1 MSHMVR
7 ALRQWPPMLQKHC
20 CGCAV
25 HHFLSLSP
33 PWVAKRIYSRRLSLA
48 TVHSARREVQYESKG
63 LRLSKAPALAKS
75 QEDES
80 INDDDSDVR
89 KSRNQLKREAR
100 RAVQWGMDLATFSTS
115 QIKRIL
121 SVTSLEKDVFDA
133 IMLVKRLGNDVREG
147 RRRQFNYIGK
157 LLRDAQP
164 DTELLDILIQAT
176 KAGDH
181 KILQRLCASVDDEVS
196 KSVHEE
202 EEEEEEGPH
211 VDVATRWFD
220 GLISKDNI
228 ITKEIYSQTV
238 EFDRQ
243 KHFIH
248 VMKRQ
253 IKELRRLVRKV
264 HMVEERKAAIEEN
277 GDEVNAAITNARKPL
292 ARFLY
297 RMAKQLPSDEL

>member
-7 ALRQWPPMLQKHC
+7 ALRQWPSMVQKHC

-25 HHFLSLSP
+25 HHFLFSSP

-75 QEDES
+75 QEHES
-80 INDDDSDVR
+80 INDDDLDVR

-147 RRRQFNYIGK
+147 KRRQFNYIGK

-164 DTELLDILIQAT
+164 DTELMDVLIQST

-196 KSVHEE
+196 KYVYEE

-211 VDVATRWFD
+211 VDIATRWLD
-220 GLISKDNI
+220 GLISKNNI
-228 ITKEIYSQTV
+228 ITKEIYSLQTV

-243 KHFIH
+243 
-248 VMKRQ
+248 
-253 IKELRRLVRKV
+253 ELRRLVRKV

-277 GDEVNAAITNARKPL
+277 GDEVNTAVTNARKPL
-292 ARFLY
+292 ARFLC